1 VATVREVSEELN
13 VPAPWI
19 IAAFLPG
26 AMKTT
31 SSELTDD
38 EVAFLRSEAVRWQDD
53 PPTSGFTV
61 F

>member
-1 VATVREVSEELN
+1 
-13 VPAPWI
+13 
-19 IAAFLPG
+19 
-26 AMKTT
+26 MKTI